1 MRPNE
6 HLLRA
11 FGQGQVVK
19 RPGKG
24 LFLDMRV
31 MQKAIAQ
38 PISRRVQNLPPV
50 NIVIPAGV
58 GMQDRDRNSPPAS
71 GLVELHAEDFGLIRC
86 NGAGDKGKD
95 KAQTSHTHR
104 LAQSRAKNTHVCVF
118 SSGRSGWSSTARDCE
133 ANSRRS
139 SIRHVITVAPI
150 SASGPK
156 SQAAAESAK

>member
-1 MRPNE
+1 MRPHE

-11 FGQGQVVK
+11 FWQGQRRE

-31 MQKAIAQ
+31 MQQAIAQ

-50 NIVIPAGV
+50 NIV
-58 GMQDRDRNSPPAS
+58 
-71 GLVELHAEDFGLIRC
+71 IRC